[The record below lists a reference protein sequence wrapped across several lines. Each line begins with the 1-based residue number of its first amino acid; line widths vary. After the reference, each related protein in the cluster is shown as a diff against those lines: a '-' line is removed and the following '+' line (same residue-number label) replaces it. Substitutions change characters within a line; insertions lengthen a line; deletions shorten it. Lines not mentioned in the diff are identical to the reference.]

1 MPGPR
6 RRSPFSFSTELDRF
20 NRATVRHRA
29 EQQRTQELDDIE
41 RTLQAPHPRPIFGPA
56 FTQTR
61 PRGNIWQQAG
71 QLQDVNE
78 EPSTLLGG
86 KGVQENVPRRTIFG
100 QEAQAFAE
108 QVAPREHRRHLI
120 PEDQPFGLPG
130 RIAREVTAV
139 DPGTIMLA
147 PLVGP
152 NVFGRGAL
160 EAAPTLKQ
168 LAGTA
173 LTAVGADLPIAAG
186 QIGRAG
192 LRRVASEAGG
202 GHLFKQKV
210 GGIELRVTRRP
221 DRIAIDI
228 EGKGSIADLN
238 NVQRRIEKIA
248 AETDLPVTSTV
259 TNDRLGRILARKGIP
274 REQFPGGGEGDFI
287 FSPGRAPSEGGA
299 AGHADLT
306 KAPAVINAPKSGF
319 HGTGAKFEAFK
330 IGRAHV

>member
-100 QEAQAFAE
+100 QESQAFAE
-108 QVAPREHRRHLI
+108 QVAPREHRRYLI

-130 RIAREVTAV
+130 RVAREVTAV
-139 DPGTIMLA
+139 DPGTIFAA
-147 PLVGP
+147 PLLGP
-152 NVFGRGAL
+152 NVFGRGAV

-173 LTAVGADLPIAAG
+173 LTAVGADLPVAAG

-192 LRRVASEAGG
+192 LRALASEAGG
-202 GHLFKQKV
+202 G
-210 GGIELRVTRRP
+210 P
-221 DRIAIDI
+221 
-228 EGKGSIADLN
+228 
-238 NVQRRIEKIA
+238 
-248 AETDLPVTSTV
+248 
-259 TNDRLGRILARKGIP
+259 LGREA
-274 REQFPGGGEGDFI
+274 GEEGA
-287 FSPGRAPSEGGA
+287 GALGKLPSEG
-299 AGHADLT
+299 
-306 KAPAVINAPKSGF
+306 
-319 HGTGAKFEAFK
+319 
-330 IGRAHV
+330 